1 VSETQA
7 GSIVGLLRLDISSFE
22 AGIAKAQSLADELE
36 RKNPNV
42 KVTADTAGAETKLA
56 AVAASEDKV
65 AKSSKGSSTGLDSV
79 VASAR
84 KLSDAS
90 AQANVAQLRLGE
102 MQGSGTAKASSL
114 ASAQN
119 TLARA
124 QRDVSDAMKNASPE
138 AQRLADSMGK
148 ADLSNVKVVE
158 SNKKVGSSSKDAG
171 VGMGSLIAAVVALGP
186 AIVPI
191 AAGAA
196 GLAVGFGGMGA
207 AGILALVGI
216 KQQMAAGTPIGGAY
230 TSMVGT
236 LKGDLTQLGATAA
249 KGVLGPFQHE
259 VATLQTQM
267 PGLNGVI
274 GQFSVITGK
283 TAGMLVN
290 GLVSAFIKLE
300 PVARDVG
307 VYVLNLSQKF
317 AGLMSGGGVTT
328 FGNYIRSVFP
338 AVMQTV
344 ESVVTAVVHLVQA
357 IAPMGMGSLGIL
369 RMLATVI
376 SAIPVDVLATL
387 AQTAAAVYIGFKS
400 YGLLSG
406 GVTAV
411 GTALQFL
418 GVSAETAATGM
429 VALNLAAGV
438 IGVVIAAATLLYS
451 ANAQAVQAD
460 QAAVNTLT
468 DALIANNGVIDAS
481 TIKEQ
486 ANAIAKDGTL
496 AAAKSLGYG
505 LGDVTAASLGLADG
519 TAKVTAHTDALN
531 AAWYKAGGP
540 GSPGVAMTSTFHDNA
555 LAMAKVTDATK
566 NGVSQLGLAKQ
577 AYNLYVQS
585 QKTGTTA
592 THEATT
598 ADLLNMTAQQQ
609 ATSATQAQKTAI
621 QQLNT
626 AMDEEISRQ
635 LQLAGATSGL
645 DQAVLTMNTT
655 LKTNNKT
662 MDEHTQ
668 AGIDDRG
675 AIERVVGSLQ
685 SQRDIQIKAGASTA
699 DATAKYQ
706 TSGAAQL
713 DLMGKING
721 TTSAAYLYMKQLLAV
736 PADVSTAIKA
746 DTKPAQTAVQQIQ
759 AKIDAI
765 RQGKVPGLSANSH
778 AAQVVILDYQ
788 ARIDAI
794 RQKALTKLGANPAP
808 AVATIGSLTNQ
819 INAIRQGKVP
829 GLTANSHAAQTVIQD
844 LQLQILRLRGTTV
857 PIVIQYTAGGVNLT
871 TPSSVGRKAA
881 GGPIDGVGTGTSD
894 SNLILASKGEHML
907 TASDVTAAGGHG
919 AITAWR
925 KSLHKY
931 AAGGPIIVTTPTGG
945 MISSALNR
953 GASNGATQFSAPSWI
968 SGVGGAAFTGG
979 SGGSGGNAANKAIMQ
994 AMATRVF
1001 GWGSQ
1006 LGPLN
1011 YLMMRESG
1019 YSNTAQNP
1027 TSTAYGM
1034 GQFLDSTWAGYGPK
1048 TSNPYLQSLYTLE
1061 YIKGRYTN
1069 PAGAAAHEQAF
1080 NWYGNGTSNAA
1091 PGWAVVGDKG
1101 PELMKM
1107 RGGEQVVPNHELGGN
1122 GATSAD
1128 IATVTAAI
1136 NHLLSA
1142 MQALPRA
1149 YQTMQRQYA

>member
-1 VSETQA
+1 VSETAA
-7 GSIVGLLRLDISSFE
+7 GSIVGFLKLSITDFE
-22 AGIAKAQSLADELE
+22 TNIAKAQEMADRLDG
-36 RKNPNV
+36 KNVDVQV
-42 KVTADTAGAETKLA
+42 KVETAGAETKLA

-138 AQRLADSMGK
+138 AQRLAQDMGK
-148 ADLSNVKVVE
+148 ADLSNVKLVE
-158 SNKKVGSSSKDAG
+158 SNKKVASSSQGAS
-171 VGMGSLIAAVVALGP
+171 VGMGTLIAAAVAVGP

-216 KQQMAAGTPIGGAY
+216 RQQMAAGTPIGGAY

-236 LKGDLTQLGATAA
+236 LKGDLTTLGATAA

-259 VATLQTQM
+259 VAGLQTQM
-267 PGLNGVI
+267 PQLNGII
-274 GQFSVITGK
+274 GEFSVITGK
-283 TAGMLVN
+283 TAGALVS
-290 GLVSAFIKLE
+290 GLVAAFIHLE
-300 PVARDVG
+300 PLARDVG
-307 VYVLNLSQKF
+307 VYVLTLSQRF
-317 AGLMSGGGVTT
+317 ATLMSGGGVTT

-429 VALNLAAGV
+429 VALNLAAGI

-460 QAAVNTLT
+460 QAAVNSLT
-468 DALIANNGVIDAS
+468 DALIKNNGVVDDA
-481 TIKEQ
+481 TVADK
-486 ANAIAKDGTL
+486 ANALAKDGTL

-505 LGDVTAASLGLADG
+505 LGDVTQAALGNADA
-519 TAKVTAHTDALN
+519 TARVTAHTDALN

-540 GSPGVAMTSTFHDNA
+540 GGPGVAMTSTMHDNQ
-555 LAMAKVTDATK
+555 LAMNKVTDATK
-566 NGVSQLGLAKQ
+566 DGVSQLDLARQ

-585 QKTGTTA
+585 QKTGTAATNANATA
-592 THEATT
+592 T
-598 ADLLNMTAQQQ
+598 LLSMTAAQQ
-609 ATSATQAQKTAI
+609 ATSTDKTQVAAI
-621 QQLNT
+621 QALNT
-626 AMDEEISRQ
+626 AMDAEISRQ
-635 LQLAGATSGL
+635 LQLAGATSGY
-645 DQAVLTMNTT
+645 DQALLTMNTT

-662 MDEHTQ
+662 MDESTQ
-668 AGIDDRG
+668 AGISDRQ
-675 AIERVVGSLQ
+675 AIEQVVGSLQ

-699 DATAKYQ
+699 DATAKYETNSAALLVQ
-706 TSGAAQL
+706 T
-713 DLMGKING
+713 GKLYG
-721 TTSAAYLYMKQLLAV
+721 TTSAAYKYMKQLLAV
-736 PADVSTAIKA
+736 PADVTTAINA
-746 DTKPAQTAVQQIQ
+746 NTKPAQTAVQQIQ

-788 ARIDAI
+788 AKIDAI

-844 LQLQILRLRGTTV
+844 LQLLILRLRGTTV
-857 PIVIQYTAGGVNLT
+857 TVGVKANFSMGTGGANAFGFFPAGAT
-871 TPSSVGRKAA
+871 
-881 GGPIDGVGTGTSD
+881 GGMFRGPGTGTSD
-894 SNLILASKGEHML
+894 SMLARVSTGEYVINAAQTAKNLPLIKAINSGAQGFAH
-907 TASDVTAAGGHG
+907 GGPVG
-919 AITAWR
+919 QVR
-925 KSLHKY
+925 QLGL
-931 AAGGPIIVTTPTGG
+931 AAGGPLPLPAC
-945 MISSALNR
+945 IS
-953 GASNGATQFSAPSWI
+953 PD
-968 SGVGGAAFTGG
+968 
-979 SGGSGGNAANKAIMQ
+979 
-994 AMATRVF
+994 
-1001 GWGSQ
+1001 SQ
-1006 LGPLN
+1006 LNQL
-1011 YLMMRESG
+1011 R
-1019 YSNTAQNP
+1019 
-1027 TSTAYGM
+1027 
-1034 GQFLDSTWAGYGPK
+1034 
-1048 TSNPYLQSLYTLE
+1048 
-1061 YIKGRYTN
+1061 
-1069 PAGAAAHEQAF
+1069 
-1080 NWYGNGTSNAA
+1080 
-1091 PGWAVVGDKG
+1091 
-1101 PELMKM
+1101 
-1107 RGGEQVVPNHELGGN
+1107 QV
-1122 GATSAD
+1122 
-1128 IATVTAAI
+1128 
-1136 NHLLSA
+1136 LS
-1142 MQALPRA
+1142 
-1149 YQTMQRQYA
+1149 